1 MSRSQRSVPPRF
13 ATRLRWLVACVLG
26 GAGVAVIG
34 HAWSGQQAWYLALPA
49 AIALGWLFFGT
60 PHECATP
67 GATPGARPG
76 AGRGEPG
83 APREEP

>member
-1 MSRSQRSVPPRF
+1 MSPPQHSAPPRL
-13 ATRLRWLVACVLG
+13 ATRLRWLIACVLG
-26 GAGVAVIG
+26 GAGVAAVG
-34 HAWSGQQAWYLALPA
+34 HAWSGHQAWYLALPA

-67 GATPGARPG
+67 GAR
-76 AGRGEPG
+76 RGEPA